1 MNPKNNRMVENQN
14 EKEGTS
20 IKPRVKILNCPIRTT
35 LGVLG
40 KKWTMLIIRDIGF
53 LKINRFNR
61 ILESI
66 PGLTPRVLSMRL
78 RELEKEG
85 MIKCKQIK
93 GDQLMVIWSLTEKGK
108 DILPILLMLT
118 AFGSKWYADYV
129 FEDKK
134 PRKLDEMFSEHEA
147 EAMIC
152 EYGNRLDFGNA
163 TLEYKNHNKLNN
175 RIKFTNYDPKNNS
188 EKE

>member
-1 MNPKNNRMVENQN
+1 MFEGQN
-14 EKEGTS
+14 EEEGCV
-20 IKPRVKILNCPIRTT
+20 IRPQVKILNCPIRTT

-78 RELEKEG
+78 RELEKEDI
-85 MIKCKQIK
+85 IKSKQIK
-93 GDQLMVIWSLTEKGK
+93 GDQVMVIWGLTEKGK

-118 AFGSKWYADYV
+118 AFGSKWYAEYV

-134 PRKLDEMFSEHEA
+134 PRKLDEVFSKQEA
-147 EAMIC
+147 EAMLS
-152 EYGNRLDFGNA
+152 EYGNRLDRI
-163 TLEYKNHNKLNN
+163 TLLEVKS
-175 RIKFTNYDPKNNS
+175 IS
-188 EKE
+188 EQN

>member
-1 MNPKNNRMVENQN
+1 MFHKNHDLKDASVDEQETGCVLRPQ
-14 EKEGTS
+14 
-20 IKPRVKILNCPIRTT
+20 IKIINCPIRTT

-78 RELEKEG
+78 KELEKEG
-85 MIKCKQIK
+85 IIRCTQIK
-93 GDQLMVIWSLTEKGK
+93 GEQTMVLWNLTEKGM

-118 AFGSKWYADYV
+118 AFGSKWYSEYV

-134 PRKLDEMFSEHEA
+134 PRRLDEVFSVPETKDIIIKYNKRLNFEH
-147 EAMIC
+147 I
-152 EYGNRLDFGNA
+152 FS
-163 TLEYKNHNKLNN
+163 NK
-175 RIKFTNYDPKNNS
+175 
-188 EKE
+188 